1 MSDRTTLTQLYLGEI
16 ERAKVTAAELRG
28 KLPESELL
36 NAYFHGRY
44 LSRPVFLG
52 YDERTQLCAD
62 LEIVRAAL
70 VGLPDRMYGGDV
82 AAFARAVGLNEDQ
95 ISAVLRSR
103 GPQTSLHAKAD
114 LQVGESGFRML
125 EYNMGSMIG
134 GTDNA
139 DICRAMM
146 EHPLL
151 AEFARAHRLGYADT
165 RRETVANVLT
175 EGGFKP
181 DSYPVVAV
189 TVWPH
194 AWDTDLGPFLQLI
207 AEQWR
212 ELGLDAHACH
222 LGQLEIRGGRV
233 WLDGRVVD
241 VVYRLF
247 LLEHLLEPGGP
258 AVMDPIL
265 DATAR
270 GEVAMFT
277 PLDSELYASKA
288 ALALLS
294 GEASRDLFTSAERA
308 AFDRIVPWTRI
319 VRPGPATLEDG
330 RVADLMD
337 YAVSHRDDLVLKPA
351 GGCAGEGVVLGWDP
365 ATTPELWREQLA
377 RATRDTYVLQ
387 RRIRSVPE
395 LFPDDTGG
403 LVPWHVTWAVFRAIS
418 GYGGVFARALAASS
432 GTELINRVSGTSVG
446 CCLSEEPGPEHSG
459 PKNTG
464 KAAPW

>member
-1 MSDRTTLTQLYLGEI
+1 MSDRVTLTQLYLDEV
-16 ERAKVTAAELRG
+16 ERAGVSAAELRG

-52 YDERTQLCAD
+52 HDERTGVCAD
-62 LEIVRAAL
+62 LELVRAAL
-70 VGLPDRMYGGDV
+70 VSLPDRLYGGDV

-95 ISAVLRSR
+95 ISAIARSR
-103 GPQTSLHAKAD
+103 GPQVSLHAKAD
-114 LQVGESGFRML
+114 VQAGETGFQML

-139 DICRAMM
+139 DICRAMLA
-146 EHPLL
+146 HPLL
-151 AEFARAHRLGYADT
+151 ASFAARHRLGFADT

-175 EGGFKP
+175 ESGFGP
-181 DSYPVVAV
+181 GSQPVVAV

-194 AWDTDLGPFLQLI
+194 AWNTDLGPFLQLI

-212 ELGLDAHACH
+212 PLGLDAHACH
-222 LGQLEIRGGRV
+222 LGQLERRNGRV
-233 WLDGRVVD
+233 WLDGRAVD

-270 GEVAMFT
+270 GEVVMFT

-294 GEASRDLFTSAERA
+294 GEASRDLFSPAEQA
-308 AFDRIVPWTRI
+308 AFGRILPWTRTA
-319 VRPGPATLEDG
+319 RPGPATLEDG
-330 RVADLMD
+330 RRVDDLLD
-337 YAVSHRDDLVLKPA
+337 YAVSHQDDLVLKPA
-351 GGCAGEGVVLGWDP
+351 GGCAGEGVLLGWDP
-365 ATTPELWREQLA
+365 ATTPDLWHKQLA
-377 RATRDTYVLQ
+377 RVARTPADPWILQ

-395 LFPDDTGG
+395 LFPGDAGG
-403 LVPWHVTWAVFRAIS
+403 LVPWNLTWAVFRSAG
-418 GYGGVFARALAASS
+418 GYGGVFIRALAADA
-432 GTELINRVSGTSVG
+432 GTELINRMSGTSVG
-446 CCLSEEPGPEHSG
+446 CCLSEEPAPDDTER
-459 PKNTG
+459 
-464 KAAPW
+464 AASR

>member
-1 MSDRTTLTQLYLGEI
+1 MSDRATLTRLYLGEV
-16 ERAKVTAAELRG
+16 ERAGVSAAELRG
-28 KLPESELL
+28 RLPESELL

-52 YDERTQLCAD
+52 YGERTRLCAD
-62 LEIVRAAL
+62 LELVRAAL
-70 VGLPDRMYGGDV
+70 VSLPDRLHGGDV

-95 ISAVLRSR
+95 ISAIARSR
-103 GPQTSLHAKAD
+103 GPRTSLHAKAD
-114 LQVGESGFRML
+114 LQAGESGFQLL

-139 DICRAMM
+139 DICRAML

-151 AEFARAHRLGYADT
+151 AGFAARHRLGFADT
-165 RRETVANVLT
+165 RRETVANVLA
-175 EGGFKP
+175 ESGSRP
-181 DSYPVVAV
+181 DAEPVVAV

-194 AWDTDLGPFLQLI
+194 AWNTDLGPFLQLI

-212 ELGLDAHACH
+212 ELGLAAHACH
-222 LGQLEIRGGRV
+222 LGQLERRGGRV
-233 WLDGRVVD
+233 WLGGRAVD

-294 GEASRDLFTSAERA
+294 GEADRDLFTPAERD
-308 AFDRIVPWTRI
+308 AFDRILPWTRTA
-319 VRPGPATLEDG
+319 RPGPATLEDG
-330 RVADLMD
+330 RTVDLLD
-337 YAVSHRDDLVLKPA
+337 YAVSHQDDLVLKPA

-365 ATTPELWREQLA
+365 ATTPDLWRKQLA
-377 RATRDTYVLQ
+377 RATQDPYVLQ

-395 LFPDDTGG
+395 LFPGDAGG
-403 LVPWHVTWAVFRAIS
+403 LVPWNLTWAVFRS
-418 GYGGVFARALAASS
+418 VGGYGGVFIRALAADA
-432 GTELINRVSGTSVG
+432 GTELINRMSGTSVG
-446 CCLSEEPGPEHSG
+446 CCLSEEPGPD
-459 PKNTG
+459 TG
-464 KAAPW
+464 RVASR